1 MQQGLSRCKRAFH
14 NPECNERNVRI
25 NASACDSLHYPTHVS
40 SQRNSR
46 KGRACITF
54 VSQ

>member
-1 MQQGLSRCKRAFH
+1 VQQRLSRRKRAFH

-25 NASACDSLHYPTHVS
+25 NASACNSLHCPAQVS
-40 SQRNSR
+40 SQLNSR